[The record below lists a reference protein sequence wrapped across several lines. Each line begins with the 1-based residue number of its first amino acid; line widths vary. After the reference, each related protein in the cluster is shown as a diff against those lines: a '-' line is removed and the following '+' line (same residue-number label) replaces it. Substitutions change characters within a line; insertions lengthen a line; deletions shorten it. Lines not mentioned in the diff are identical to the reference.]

1 LEGWRRGPAPDEFL
15 LRGGERG
22 RQPRSPH
29 RAKAKV
35 LKNFP
40 GRFSSAADASTPP
53 RTRQSPTQPPLKF
66 PPDLPTNSHPSP
78 IPNESVPLY
87 GRRLLRPGVSTSNN
101 RSVRHRLPGHSLVR
115 AALAPPGRQHEHQ
128 PLRSPSTARPVPC
141 TGGACS
147 ARASARATTAPFAI
161 DCPAA
166 PLYGRRLLRPGVSTS
181 NNCSVRHRLPARSR
195 YSPFKSAFK
204 LTWLP
209 FKT

>member
-22 RQPRSPH
+22 RQPPSPH
-29 RAKAKV
+29 RAKAKA
-35 LKNFP
+35 LENFP

-53 RTRQSPTQPPLKF
+53 RTRQSPTQPPQ
-66 PPDLPTNSHPSP
+66 PHSNSHVTLPTNSRSSP
-78 IPNESVPLY
+78 IPANESVPLY
-87 GRRLLRPGVSTSNN
+87 GRRLLRPGVSTS
-101 RSVRHRLPGHSLVR
+101 
-115 AALAPPGRQHEHQ
+115 
-128 PLRSPSTARPVPC
+128 
-141 TGGACS
+141 
-147 ARASARATTAPFAI
+147 TTAPFAI

-181 NNCSVRHRLPARSR
+181 TNRSVRHRLPGCSLVWAALAPPGLQHEHNCSVRHRLPPRSR